1 MADKMV
7 EQLSALMDSECALP
21 EVEMA
26 MRRLTKDAD
35 LQARWQRYHLISD
48 TLKNNIPDII
58 DLDLVERIN
67 QAISADPPLHTY
79 GLAKQSTWNKPV
91 TGFALAASVALVA
104 FAGFQ
109 LAPFEVTSEPSLV
122 AATAPISPAPS
133 PDPSQS
139 GIANTNTS
147 LEEKLNTY
155 LVSHN
160 EHASMHSVH
169 GVLPYVRMVGYQ
181 ANR

>member
-1 MADKMV
+1 MADNMV

-35 LQARWQRYHLISD
+35 LQTRWQRYHLISD
-48 TLKNNIPDII
+48 TLKNNIPDVI
-58 DLDLVERIN
+58 DLNLVDRIN
-67 QAISADPPLHTY
+67 QAIATDPPLQTT
-79 GLAKQSTWNKPV
+79 GLAKKSTWNKPV

-104 FAGFQ
+104 YAGFR
-109 LAPFEVTSEPSLV
+109 LTPFEVTSEPALV
-122 AATAPISPAPS
+122 AAATTPRPAS
-133 PDPSQS
+133 PDLSQPNP
-139 GIANTNTS
+139 ADTT
-147 LEEKLNTY
+147 LEAKLNTY

-169 GVLPYVRMVGYQ
+169 GVLPFVRIVGYQ